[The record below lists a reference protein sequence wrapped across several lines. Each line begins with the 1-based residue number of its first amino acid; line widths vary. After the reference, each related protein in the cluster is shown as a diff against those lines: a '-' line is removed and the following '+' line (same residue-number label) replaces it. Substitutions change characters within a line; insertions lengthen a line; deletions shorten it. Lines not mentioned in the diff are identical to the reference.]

1 MSDVEIAVQAEG
13 VEDAVGEV
21 PPGEAGG
28 GEAAGPMGGGG
39 GAGGGKL
46 GKLLGILAAVLAFS
60 EDIFKIVGVVS
71 SILRAFLAPVA
82 VLLLRLLSPVLRE
95 MIKVLPKWFQMA
107 NDINELVSQQTVFEK
122 IATLL
127 GGLVG
132 GLAGAKVGAVVGSII
147 GGFLG
152 SVVPGAGTAIG
163 AAVGAKVG
171 AVLGGLIGAITG
183 GATLAKIA
191 TPLRNMLER
200 LGEIARNLPGV
211 GSFFGG
217 GDGGGGGDGDTGVV
231 GRAQQTVVNIGGGL
245 SSFVDEVT
253 QDSGVETP

>member
-21 PPGEAGG
+21 PPGEAAG

-107 NDINELVSQQTVFEK
+107 NDINELVSQQSIFEK